1 MAEVEINSVITFSD
15 GTRMDVQSTVD
26 EIEGVMRS
34 VKLPNVIPVVKVVDA
49 SGREIGINLNH
60 VREYEERT

>member
-1 MAEVEINSVITFSD
+1 
-15 GTRMDVQSTVD
+15 MDVQSTVD

-34 VKLPNVIPVVKVVDA
+34 VKLPNVIPVVKVVNA
-49 SGREIGINLNH
+49 SGREVGINLNH